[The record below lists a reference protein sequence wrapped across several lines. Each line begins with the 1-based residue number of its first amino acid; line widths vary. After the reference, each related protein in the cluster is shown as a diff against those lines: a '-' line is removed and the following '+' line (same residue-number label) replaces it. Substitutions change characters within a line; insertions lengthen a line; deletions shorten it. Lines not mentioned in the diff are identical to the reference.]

1 VRTRSPLLVLLALL
15 GLVAGACAGDGE
27 LGGPTLGGT
36 PAAVVG
42 DHEISNADLADE
54 TESWGSNPAMLQAIG
69 LRSTGAPGRRTTELV
84 AFVLSH
90 RIVSE
95 QARLLL
101 LEARRQADRGDV
113 DLAEAGVDGEAL
125 ADPTDAELDQ
135 ILQQLDQQFAGPE
148 GVSVFRAFDERFRRT
163 LARDLAY
170 QDRLQQVLQLG
181 LEAPEVSV
189 NPKWGEAQVLQGGI
203 VQVAAPSGPVP
214 SLDAAADAG
223 GSAAP

>member
-1 VRTRSPLLVLLALL
+1 VRTRSPLLLLLALL
-15 GLVAGACAGDGE
+15 GLLAGACAGDGE

-42 DHEISNADLADE
+42 DHEITNADLADE
-54 TESWGSNPAMLQAIG
+54 TEDWGSNPAMLQAIG
-69 LRSTGAPGRRTTELV
+69 LQTTGVPGRRSSELV

-101 LEARRQADRGDV
+101 VEARQQADRGDV
-113 DLAEAGVDGEAL
+113 DLAELGIDGELL
-125 ADPTDAELDQ
+125 AEPTDSEIDQ
-135 ILQQLDQQFAGPE
+135 ILEQLDQQFTAGD
-148 GVSVFRAFDERFRRT
+148 GVSVFRGFADRFRRQ

-170 QDRLQQVLQLG
+170 QERLQQVLQLG

-189 NPKWGEAQVLQGGI
+189 NPRWGDAQVLQGGI
-203 VQVAAPSGPVP
+203 VQVSAPTGPVP
-214 SLDAAADAG
+214 SLDASADLG
-223 GSAAP
+223 GAAAP